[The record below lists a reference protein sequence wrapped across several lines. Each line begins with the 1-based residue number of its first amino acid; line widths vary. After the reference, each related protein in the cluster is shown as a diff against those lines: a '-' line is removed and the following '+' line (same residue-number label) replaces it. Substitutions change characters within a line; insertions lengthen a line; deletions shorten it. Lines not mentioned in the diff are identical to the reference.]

1 MQKGVP
7 VPMLAQ
13 SLSVVHC
20 THVPMLPQ
28 KGVPKNPASA
38 PQSPSVKHWTHCPV
52 LVMQTG

>member
-1 MQKGVP
+1 
-7 VPMLAQ
+7 MLAQ